1 MSALSDGQ
9 AMLDDALDALGDDGV
24 LLRHALPAALRE
36 DERDLLA
43 QAVHHVATM
52 SAAAMLMEVDPHAEA
67 REARID
73 ALVAERAELRAALA
87 PFAAG
92 GAPPSDLGI
101 DGWPAR
107 WQREPTVG
115 DVRRAAAL
123 LGDEEEGTD
132 G

>member
-1 MSALSDGQ
+1 MGDISVSAPHRLTVAHNIWTDDEDDQ
-9 AMLDDALDALGDDGV
+9 AC
-24 LLRHALPAALRE
+24 E
-36 DERDLLA
+36 
-43 QAVHHVATM
+43 
-52 SAAAMLMEVDPHAEA
+52 AAADEPRCDHRCVLYEHEDDVRHMYGYVMPSDADT
-67 REARID
+67 ID